1 MTRPFILATLLAAIV
16 VAPVLAPVRMPA
28 LAQAPAVPGS
38 AATGPAVSV
47 PAGAIVAAREAAY
60 DLMQGNINAMKLA
73 VAEKADPKPYAFA
86 AAGMQKWVT
95 ASPAM
100 FPDGTQAGSHAQPAV
115 WSDHAG
121 FVTAAA
127 TFSAAAKKLQDAAA
141 AGDKE
146 AFAAAYEQTGAAC
159 GACHKTFR
167 ARS

>member
-1 MTRPFILATLLAAIV
+1 MTRALTLTAALAGLLGLGAT
-16 VAPVLAPVRMPA
+16 A
-28 LAQAPAVPGS
+28 LAQGAAPAAPGS

-47 PAGAIVAAREAAY
+47 PAGAIVAARQSAY
-60 DLMQGNINAMKLA
+60 DLMQADLNAMKAA
-73 VAEKADPKPYAFA
+73 VEAKADPKPFALA

-115 WSDHAG
+115 WTDHPG
-121 FVTAAA
+121 FVAAAA
-127 TFSAAAKKLQDAAA
+127 TFSAAARKLQDAAE
-141 AGDKE
+141 AGDRA
-146 AFAAAYEQTGAAC
+146 AFATAFGETGQAC